1 MNTEM
6 RPIGV
11 VSAVSLAKIGA
22 AYYALIGA
30 LMLVFDAV
38 KGTPVLG
45 APFGFLVPLLHLTM
59 NLNFH
64 RASWV
69 PGIFSQVFL
78 LTILYT
84 LTGWLSGL
92 ACGVV
97 YNFIS
102 RHLGMRINGGAD

>member
-45 APFGFLVPLLHLTM
+45 APFGFLVWS
-59 NLNFH
+59 
-64 RASWV
+64 R
-69 PGIFSQVFL
+69 
-78 LTILYT
+78 
-84 LTGWLSGL
+84 
-92 ACGVV
+92 GVARW
-97 YNFIS
+97 F
-102 RHLGMRINGGAD
+102 R

>member
-11 VSAVSLAKIGA
+11 VSAVSLAKISA

-38 KGTPVLG
+38 KGTPVLS

-59 NLNFH
+59 NLNFG
-64 RASWV
+64 RAH
-69 PGIFSQVFL
+69 GCAAFFRRYFS
-78 LTILYT
+78 
-84 LTGWLSGL
+84 
-92 ACGVV
+92 
-97 YNFIS
+97 S
-102 RHLGMRINGGAD
+102 RFCTH